1 MRQPEESCTE
11 VPSEWACLLSP
22 RNPRTVTQSSPTLSY
37 TEYNQHQRGTLIS
50 VVDSPRHGGTARN
63 EFPSK
68 KIKTSE
74 DIKIHL
80 ERAIGGF
87 RPRRGKMKPIFFKG
101 GPDSCAFRSGPLLRY
116 SSACCP

>member
-11 VPSEWACLLSP
+11 VPREWACLLSL
-22 RNPRTVTQSSPTLSY
+22 RNPRTVTQPSPTLSFI
-37 TEYNQHQRGTLIS
+37 ECNQHQRGTLIS
-50 VVDSPRHGGTARN
+50 VVDSPRRGGTAHN
-63 EFPSK
+63 EFPCK

-74 DIKIHL
+74 DIKIRF

-87 RPRRGKMKPIFFKG
+87 RPRRGNRKAIFFKG